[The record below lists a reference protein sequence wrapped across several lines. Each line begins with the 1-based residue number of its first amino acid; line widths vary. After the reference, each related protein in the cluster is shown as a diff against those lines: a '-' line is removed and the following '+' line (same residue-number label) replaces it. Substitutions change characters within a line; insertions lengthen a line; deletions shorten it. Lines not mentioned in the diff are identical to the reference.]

1 MSCQIL
7 TRQTL
12 LNLFPCI
19 YMYLNYEVPTL
30 KSSLGDD
37 FDNKHPST
45 HLQNDRHRNYRLNSI
60 EKPKETEVPS
70 QCPGETFF
78 STLLHCVSFFNF
90 LSFL

>member
-19 YMYLNYEVPTL
+19 YMHLNYEVPTL
-30 KSSLGDD
+30 KNQVFCLGDD
-37 FDNKHPST
+37 FNNTHPST
-45 HLQNDRHRNYRLNSI
+45 PSKMTDIEITGLNSI
-60 EKPKETEVPS
+60 EKPKDTEVPS

-78 STLLHCVSFFNF
+78 STGLNPIFLLWPM
-90 LSFL
+90 